1 MELTMFNCGD
11 KLSLILKESTMDW
24 KEVGKVV
31 FFGIVVPVAVQ
42 VASQLA
48 AAWAEEATRKSKN
61 PININ
66 L

>member
-1 MELTMFNCGD
+1 
-11 KLSLILKESTMDW
+11 MDW